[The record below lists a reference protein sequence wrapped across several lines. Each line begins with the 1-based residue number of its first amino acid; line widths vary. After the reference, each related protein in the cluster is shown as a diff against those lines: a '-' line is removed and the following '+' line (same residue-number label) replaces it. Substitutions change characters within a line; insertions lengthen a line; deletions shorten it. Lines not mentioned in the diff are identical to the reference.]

1 MGGEDACHGA
11 LSAVTRRGALESSS
25 SWMPSRP
32 SARRLRSIGFASG
45 VESLTMSSFPW
56 ARWELEELAVS
67 CGEDTKLLVEG

>member
-1 MGGEDACHGA
+1 
-11 LSAVTRRGALESSS
+11 
-25 SWMPSRP
+25 MPSRP